1 MPDDLIQGSGHA
13 TAPVERRQ
21 TPRPET
27 SEFVELLKSRDRGK
41 LKVYI
46 GSAAGVGKTYR
57 MLQEAHD
64 LRRRGIDVVVGFV
77 ETHGRADT
85 AAQIADMEV
94 VPRRRIAYRG
104 AELEEMEG
112 D

>member
-13 TAPVERRQ
+13 IAPVERRQ

-41 LKVYI
+41 LKAYI

-64 LRRRGIDVVVGFV
+64 LRRAGIDIVVGFV
-77 ETHGRADT
+77 ETHGRGET
-85 AAQIADMEV
+85 ASQIGDLEV
-94 VPRRRIAYRG
+94 IPRRKIAYR
-104 AELEEMEG
+104 
-112 D
+112 